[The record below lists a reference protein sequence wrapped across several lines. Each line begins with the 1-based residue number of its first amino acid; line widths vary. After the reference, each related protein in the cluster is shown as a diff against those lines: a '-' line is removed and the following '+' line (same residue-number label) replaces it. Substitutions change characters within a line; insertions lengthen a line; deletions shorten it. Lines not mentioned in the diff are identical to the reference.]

1 MILMECDLPLKA
13 FLKQMANVA
22 LLQNTIHI
30 YPSIVQIFNQRR
42 ELRLKKVY
50 NLGIIIYLHLPGMI
64 PFISYG
70 H

>member
-22 LLQNTIHI
+22 LLQ
-30 YPSIVQIFNQRR
+30 QIFNQRR

-50 NLGIIIYLHLPGMI
+50 NLGIITYLHLPGMI